1 MEHCRNEW
9 NAVGTHGTLGWA
21 MEQAQPGPADNAPPE
36 VPGRNAEAWA
46 EPLGARTLCPGRIRN
61 DEALRSTKIWNARSK
76 PKASAKQGKAS
87 ARGPRAEGGEGE
99 LQRRGREGASMPPPR
114 AGCFGGLLAALEA
127 ALGGGG
133 RGRGGL
139 AGVAREP
146 VSDAGPTRRATVLVA
161 ASSVVRKS
169 TFAKKQPGR
178 ATPARATTI
187 NFCTSAMPH
196 ASHTTHTTPQFS
208 DRRHRDRHRESEVTT
223 PQDYILGWV
232 A

>member
-114 AGCFGGLLAALEA
+114 AAGLESIDVQVHCFLTLLGASSSTRMDRSQHAAWSFRH
-127 ALGGGG
+127 G
-133 RGRGGL
+133 
-139 AGVAREP
+139 GVAPGQARL
-146 VSDAGPTRRATVLVA
+146 SSSQSRRARA
-161 ASSVVRKS
+161 RPASKRVFEGASAHAVGAPSERIATDK
-169 TFAKKQPGR
+169 GR
-178 ATPARATTI
+178 LPARPRSP
-187 NFCTSAMPH
+187 F
-196 ASHTTHTTPQFS
+196 
-208 DRRHRDRHRESEVTT
+208 ESS
-223 PQDYILGWV
+223 IKSRLGLGV
-232 A
+232 VVIFVR